1 MLPWPKKAIENF
13 TYIKGVS
20 SVLQAICTMFW
31 IFWNKFNDI
40 CGKAMGEHNVEV
52 ELSVEKLQ
60 RQCTNIIK
68 KSSEGMR
75 LCMHTCVQ
83 SWEMA

>member
-1 MLPWPKKAIENF
+1 
-13 TYIKGVS
+13 
-20 SVLQAICTMFW
+20 
-31 IFWNKFNDI
+31 
-40 CGKAMGEHNVEV
+40 MGEHNVEV